1 LEKKFYECTVI
12 ETMKLVKTS
21 ARSFTVQLTSMLP
34 GLPYPNGTHEMKK
47 DLQIIEHTQNHHN
60 YIA

>member
-1 LEKKFYECTVI
+1 
-12 ETMKLVKTS
+12 MKLVKTS
-21 ARSFTVQLTSMLP
+21 ARSFTVQLASML
-34 GLPYPNGTHEMKK
+34 PNGTHEMKK